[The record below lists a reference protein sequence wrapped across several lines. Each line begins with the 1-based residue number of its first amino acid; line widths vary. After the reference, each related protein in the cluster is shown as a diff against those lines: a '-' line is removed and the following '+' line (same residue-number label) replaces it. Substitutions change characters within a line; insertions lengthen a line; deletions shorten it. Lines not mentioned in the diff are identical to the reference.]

1 MRYAALAGV
10 NFVLGTD
17 ANGYHVDFGDEMA
30 EMVRMHEVI
39 GLDAESCLRAA
50 TSRAAAAI
58 GLEATVGKL
67 APGYSADLLIV
78 RGRPWRDIRDLTV
91 DNLVAV
97 VARGEVVAGAL
108 PAR

>member
-1 MRYAALAGV
+1 MCIRDSG
-10 NFVLGTD
+10 
-17 ANGYHVDFGDEMA
+17 
-30 EMVRMHEVI
+30 R
-39 GLDAESCLRAA
+39 
-50 TSRAAAAI
+50 
-58 GLEATVGKL
+58 L

-108 PAR
+108 PAQ